1 MAQELG
7 AQELGRIT
15 RPTASQYQGRRK
27 LLLVPLVYGPPA
39 DVQDGV
45 ATLQKYWDQV
55 QTQVGALES
64 ALGGLRHIYHESLAE
79 GGQEG
84 LERLGRVDLSSHQF
98 VQARCAAGAA
108 LEATEDGGCLA
119 ETLDLQR
126 CLLLPFA
133 SESVARRLHEWFNES
148 NRKRYEHI
156 ARRIDATLGVNEV
169 GLLLV
174 SERHQIQFPTDI
186 EVFYVSP
193 PALDEFRRW
202 LQEWVARQQQPPEG
216 PDLSEDE

>member
-1 MAQELG
+1 M
-7 AQELGRIT
+7 
-15 RPTASQYQGRRK
+15 
-27 LLLVPLVYGPPA
+27 LVPLVYSPPA

-45 ATLQKYWDQV
+45 AALQKYWDQV
-55 QTQVGALES
+55 QTQVEALEA

-84 LERLGRVDLSSHQF
+84 LELLGKMDLRSYQF
-98 VQARCAAGAA
+98 AQARCAAGAA

-156 ARRIDATLGVNEV
+156 AGRINATLGENEV

-174 SERHQIQFPTDI
+174 SERHQIQFPADI

-202 LQEWVARQQQPPEG
+202 LQEWAARQQKPPEEA
-216 PDLSEDE
+216 DLSEEE